1 MTLRDT
7 TPLHTQQYR
16 TRQYGTRQRIA
27 RMTPHRND
35 CNCTTLMTR
44 QHKYNSIT
52 LQLASNLLFACL
64 AALLAASLLAVVWHS
79 SGPRAASQSQKTM
92 AVKVKSGPRPAAQ
105 RAKRCFL
112 NCPNLQSKTSFKPS
126 ICLPSCTAGCQ
137 LACFRLAQLGSQG
150 GAAEPKHNGS
160 EGRIGPAAGS
170 PEGQTLLSELP
181 RN

>member
-1 MTLRDT
+1 MGLLHDTDTNDTHSLHHTTLHYTTPLHQLQPQLQLQRQYITVYITRHYRNAMTLRDT

-35 CNCTTLMTR
+35 CNCTALIAR

-64 AALLAASLLAVVWHS
+64 AALLAASLLAFVWHS
-79 SGPRAASQSQKTM
+79 SGPRAVSQSQNTM
-92 AVKVKSGPRPAAQ
+92 AVKDGSGPRPAAQ

-112 NCPNLQSKTSFKPS
+112 NCLETSFKPS
-126 ICLPSCTAGCQ
+126 IQ
-137 LACFRLAQLGSQG
+137 
-150 GAAEPKHNGS
+150 N
-160 EGRIGPAAGS
+160 
-170 PEGQTLLSELP
+170 
-181 RN
+181 